1 MLQFFRKSFLFN
13 VDVGNERFAVAQYA
27 ALTRQIPILYI
38 LLMVNAAALAWT
50 HHGSAPQWQTL
61 YVPGFLSLIC
71 IVRLAKWHLRRNDR
85 PTPEQAVRKMRGTV
99 ILAGLFS
106 ICFGFWG
113 VSLYPF
119 GDAYQ
124 QSHIAFF
131 LSISAISCVFCLMN
145 LPPAALV
152 TAGSVFFILI
162 GNFMFSGQ
170 PVFTA
175 ISISVCFIS
184 LAFIHVT
191 HSNFDNFVS
200 IVRISDILEQKQ
212 KETEQLGVLNAKHA
226 LEDQLTGLDN
236 RRSFF
241 EKIDQVMKTAAGGKP
256 PVIGLIDL
264 DGFKPVNDV
273 FGHAAGDSVLVE
285 TARRFRKIL
294 QPGTTIARIGG
305 DEFGFIL
312 PSELDADEASTIA
325 NALCLAL
332 KDHYETPAGIARLSG
347 SCGIVVSQERHV
359 TAASLIEQADFALY
373 QAKSKQNGGV
383 EIFSEQHT
391 QLLHER
397 TSIERELRI
406 GDLRQEF
413 YLAFQPIVDLKT
425 GEVVSF
431 EALGRWHNAT
441 LGEISPAAFV
451 PIAERCGLINDV
463 SLILLRK
470 AIDALDELPLDCRIS
485 FNLSARDICNH
496 IDALKILS
504 LVERSGVATNRLEFE
519 ITETALL
526 SNFETAERMISL
538 FRAAGIKVAL
548 DDFGTGYS
556 SLSHVHRLAFDKLKI
571 DRSFVQQMENDVRCR
586 NIVKSVVDLSA
597 NLGIDCVAEGVESGA
612 IAAQLKAIGCSYGQG
627 YHFDRPLSF
636 QNALSLARSAGRQ
649 RVALRA

>member
-1 MLQFFRKSFLFN
+1 MLQFFRKSFLFH
-13 VDVGNERFAVAQYA
+13 VDVGNERFAIAQYA
-27 ALTRQIPILYI
+27 ALTRQIPILYV
-38 LLMVNAAALAWT
+38 LLVVNAVALAWT
-50 HHGSAPQWQTL
+50 HYGAAPTLQTV
-61 YVPGFLSLIC
+61 YIPGVLSLIC
-71 IVRLAKWHLRRNDR
+71 VIRLAKWHLRRNEQ
-85 PTPEQAVRKMRGTV
+85 PTAEQAIRKMRGTV
-99 ILAGLFS
+99 VLAGIFS
-106 ICFGFWG
+106 IGFGIWG
-113 VSLYPF
+113 VSLYPY

-131 LSISAISCVFCLMN
+131 LSIAAISCVFCLMN

-152 TAGSVFFILI
+152 TAGSVFFILV
-162 GNFMFSGQ
+162 GHFMFSGQ
-170 PVFTA
+170 PVFMA
-175 ISISVCFIS
+175 ISISVCLIS

-191 HSNFDNFVS
+191 HSNFDNFIS
-200 IVRISDILEQKQ
+200 IVRMSDILEQKQ
-212 KETEQLGVLNAKHA
+212 KETEQLGILNAKHA
-226 LEDQLTGLDN
+226 LEDQLTGLHN

-241 EKIDQVMKTAAGGKP
+241 EKIDQELTKAAGGKP
-256 PVIGLIDL
+256 PIIGLIDL

-273 FGHAAGDSVLVE
+273 FGHAAGDAVLVE
-285 TARRFRKIL
+285 TARRFRKL
-294 QPGTTIARIGG
+294 LLPGTIVARIGG

-312 PSELDADEASTIA
+312 ASDTDASEVLSIG

-332 KDHYETPAGIARLSG
+332 KDHFETPAGIARLSG
-347 SCGIVVSQERHV
+347 SCGIVVSSERQA

-373 QAKSKQNGGV
+373 QAKNKQNGGV
-383 EIFSEQHT
+383 EIFSDQHT
-391 QLLHER
+391 RLLHER

-413 YLAFQPIVDLKT
+413 YLAFQPIIDLKT

-431 EALGRWHNAT
+431 EALGRWNNAT

-470 AIDALDELPLDCRIS
+470 AIDALDQLPLDCRLS

-504 LVERSGVATNRLEFE
+504 LVERSGIATNRLEFE

-538 FRAAGIKVAL
+538 FRSAGIKVAL

-571 DRSFVQQMENDVRCR
+571 DRSFVQQMESDARCR

-597 NLGIDCVAEGVESGA
+597 NLGIDCVAEGVETGA
-612 IAAQLKAIGCSYGQG
+612 IAGQLKALGCTYGQG

-636 QNALSLARSAGRQ
+636 QDALSLARSAGRQ